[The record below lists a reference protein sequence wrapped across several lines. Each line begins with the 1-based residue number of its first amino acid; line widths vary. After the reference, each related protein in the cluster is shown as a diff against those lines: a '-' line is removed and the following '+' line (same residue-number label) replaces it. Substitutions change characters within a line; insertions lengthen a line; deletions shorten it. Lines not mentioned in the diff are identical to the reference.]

1 MRRLF
6 TFGCSYTNY
15 GWPTWADL
23 LGLEFDYFENWG
35 LAGIG
40 CRAIQERIVEC
51 HIRNEFKPGDTVIVQ
66 WSSHLRNDFHNTNNS
81 MPDRIK
87 GWRTYGSIFNH
98 ANHKLYPDKWLDIF
112 FNEQSYIMHCLNAI
126 AVTQQFLK
134 SLGVTWYMSSIGEWD
149 KLGSDLDDITAK
161 NETVNNIDDLWDTFP
176 ELNMYKDKIWG
187 SHLDHWLPPHA
198 VDASKYHDLYWWFK
212 ADHDRSKWR
221 EQHPSISQHS
231 LWLSHIRPILGLPN
245 ELPIA
250 HRRWVKSVEDLKSNS
265 SDMLKFTSFLI
276 NNNSEISEWPTKI
289 WPRDYIG
296 F

>member
-1 MRRLF
+1 MKRLF

-40 CRAIQERIVEC
+40 CRAIQERLVEC
-51 HIRNEFKPGDTVIVQ
+51 HVRNKLQAGDTVILQ

-81 MPDRIK
+81 LPDRIK

-98 ANHKLYPDKWLDIF
+98 ANHKLYPNKWLDVF

-126 AVTQQFLK
+126 VVTQEFLK

-149 KLGSDLDDITAK
+149 KLGSDLDEITAK
-161 NETVNNIDDLWDTFP
+161 NETVNNIDNLWDTFP
-176 ELNMYKDKIWG
+176 DLIIYKDKIWNNNI
-187 SHLDHWLPPHA
+187 DHWLPPHA
-198 VDASKYHDLYWWFK
+198 VDASNYPDLYWWFK
-212 ADHDRSKWR
+212 AVHDKDRWR

-231 LWLSHIRPILGLPN
+231 LWLRHVRKLLSLPDKMPQEHQN
-245 ELPIA
+245 
-250 HRRWVKSVEDLKSNS
+250 WVNSVEKLKNNS

-276 NNNSEISEWPTKI
+276 NSNSEVPDWPKNI
-289 WPRDYIG
+289 WPKDYVG